1 MNKLLQGT
9 TPKLIITIPAP
20 LDVADVMS
28 LELTFEHLGTK
39 KLVYMDGVTLDTDK
53 NTVTYRFT
61 ERETLDMNPKHPL
74 YWQLRIKTQD
84 GIFGTEQE
92 SIDVKDLLS
101 EVVMP

>member
-20 LDVADVMS
+20 LAVADVMS

-39 KLVYMDGVTLDTDK
+39 KLVYMDGVTLDTDE
-53 NTVTYRFT
+53 NTITYRFT